1 MAFKIGT
8 YTAVP
13 ARNANTH
20 GVELRS
26 GGYDPQQETETDNY
40 WMYPGNPA
48 MNPGSGWKYRSIFTH
63 GYTTLGYKGS
73 NAWRA
78 TNKTW
83 HPTDTTLYCGEQMD
97 REGSYLSGTFSDH
110 NGYTENNGHTT
121 AGTNISSLSLSN
133 GQTRK
138 ITTTGGFSS
147 SGVPYGYVG
156 NDPLN
161 EGLSYGTA
169 SYGNH
174 VGGWNTSTSIHDCAE
189 GSNYIGQDGLW
200 GGGTTTTTSHLLHF
214 GTEIMYTTSS
224 CPYTGLSTGAD
235 GENYCWTSHA
245 GNNKASFN
253 WSTRS
258 WATHSGYTYGT
269 DGQPKCLSSKWG
281 YHYVGTGNNVTIGQ
295 VKFSDSNGASISEP
309 AKVRAMGEENMQAG
323 QDWGY
328 MMGQYD
334 GQQNNHTVKYNYSND
349 VQTTLGSTAMPK
361 GHYGLSSGTC
371 FSAAASVCNTG
382 VS

>member
-121 AGTNISSLSLSN
+121 AGTNISLVW
-133 GQTRK
+133 G
-138 ITTTGGFSS
+138 S
-147 SGVPYGYVG
+147 SG
-156 NDPLN
+156 N
-161 EGLSYGTA
+161 
-169 SYGNH
+169 
-174 VGGWNTSTSIHDCAE
+174 
-189 GSNYIGQDGLW
+189 
-200 GGGTTTTTSHLLHF
+200 
-214 GTEIMYTTSS
+214 
-224 CPYTGLSTGAD
+224 
-235 GENYCWTSHA
+235 
-245 GNNKASFN
+245 
-253 WSTRS
+253 
-258 WATHSGYTYGT
+258 
-269 DGQPKCLSSKWG
+269 SSKRLSRLSPARLKISAKRAAT
-281 YHYVGTGNNVTIGQ
+281 YMPSSKPNQRSLIKMCPEYSPPSNAPVSAILAFIGAWP
-295 VKFSDSNGASISEP
+295 VFHIIGRPPN
-309 AKVRAMGEENMQAG
+309 
-323 QDWGY
+323 
-328 MMGQYD
+328 
-334 GQQNNHTVKYNYSND
+334 
-349 VQTTLGSTAMPK
+349 
-361 GHYGLSSGTC
+361 
-371 FSAAASVCNTG
+371 
-382 VS
+382 